1 MKTRLIYILG
11 IFVTLMFF
19 SCKKYLTVAPEGY
32 IPAEENFKTADDA
45 ISSIHGLYALM
56 QPLVDQIFLAGE
68 AQADMVVSA
77 RGADRHIAEIAQN
90 RITAENPYT
99 DYTNFYKLIVAC
111 NNTLAGLDQLVRVDP
126 VNYSADRYTYNAAEV
141 VYIRLWAYLQMVKI
155 WGDVPYVDAS
165 ITSVADLKSIPA
177 MKQEELL
184 ARLEEEALKYY
195 PTMLTASPTTSA
207 VGGNIAGSEIRI
219 FRGQMNNF
227 AAQCLLSEIYVYRGN
242 YAKAKDI
249 LSTLVPFG
257 NASSG
262 NGGVFGM
269 TAYDYNNYDKLFISV
284 PTGDANDGR
293 AFYIDFDGAKG
304 QTNNLQSWT
313 NNNIRNGGVYALKPS
328 ANALKNWRDAQNML
342 LNYQN
347 TAAGYY
353 IDMTKTGGD
362 ANPILNASGEP
373 VGGGLGDYV
382 RGEGISYQ
390 PSGNDTLIFKYL
402 MKTRGKIKDL
412 QQNDN
417 NSNNDAMFIVYRD
430 GPMYLLACEI
440 FNHIGLSHQAL
451 AMLNGGIGSN
461 GYKGVR
467 WRARLVPLKL
477 DPNGGD
483 IVKQVDMMILK
494 ERALEAGFEGLR
506 WFDLVRMSK
515 HYGPALI
522 ADIVAQKYPSA
533 EQAAIK
539 AKLMD
544 PNKWYFPYYKRNLE
558 NNNLLVQ
565 KPGF

>member
-1 MKTRLIYILG
+1 LIYILG
-11 IFVTLMFF
+11 IFATLMFF

-45 ISSIHGLYALM
+45 VSSIHGLYALM

-68 AQADMVVSA
+68 AQADMVIAA
-77 RGADRHIAEIAQN
+77 RGADKHLAEIAQN
-90 RITAENPYT
+90 RVTAENPYT

-165 ITSVADLKSIPA
+165 ITSVADLKSLPA
-177 MKQEELL
+177 MKQEEIL
-184 ARLEEEALKYY
+184 ARLEAEALKYY
-195 PTMLTASPTTSA
+195 ATMLTASPTTSA
-207 VGGNIAGSEIRI
+207 VGGNIAGSEIRT

-249 LSTLVPFG
+249 LGALVPFG

-262 NGGVFGM
+262 NVGVFGM

-328 ANALKNWRDAQNML
+328 SNALKNWREAQNML

-362 ANPILNASGEP
+362 ANPILNSSGEP
-373 VGGGLGDYV
+373 VKGGNGDYV

-402 MKTRGKIKDL
+402 LKTRGKIKDL

-440 FNHIGLSHQAL
+440 FNHMGLSHQAL

-483 IVKQVDMMILK
+483 VVKQVDMMILN

-515 HYGPALI
+515 RYGPALI

-539 AKLMD
+539 TRLMD
-544 PNKWYFPYYKRNLE
+544 PNKWYFPYYKRNLA
-558 NNNLLVQ
+558 NNDLLVQ